1 MTSIVER
8 CWQET
13 PCINHGFCFLLLG
26 GGGGGPHGGPS
37 IFTRCYYIV
46 LYGGVGGPVTVAS
59 FGGRRQRPT
68 RHRRRGLAHIDSFA
82 YCRCQHSRASAT
94 AVMCDYIYVAAV
106 KNPLIRGPATGM
118 QSHSKNNPKSYH
130 KSLIL
135 GRFAA
140 KLGPRRPWN
149 RPLQP
154 RRPILTSF
162 RGTPKSSVFFPH
174 PHIYI

>member
-13 PCINHGFCFLLLG
+13 PCINQWFLLSFCWG

-37 IFTRCYYIV
+37 IFTRWYYIV

-94 AVMCDYIYVAAV
+94 AVMCDYIYIYVAAV

-118 QSHSKNNPKSYH
+118 QSHSKTKPKSCH

-135 GRFAA
+135 DRFAA
-140 KLGPRRPWN
+140 KLGPRRPWI

-154 RRPILTSF
+154 RRPRF
-162 RGTPKSSVFFPH
+162 RSLGRLR
-174 PHIYI
+174 